1 MSHFR
6 KFIDLTLLPVVL
18 SFNCSLAL
26 LANEPSASE
35 TVSQYISANAFDTA
49 LKFINKQMKT
59 KPQCAELFQLK
70 GAVYACQNKN
80 DLAMNNF
87 NKALFLLK
95 NDTSLENALVK
106 ADALHNRAGLFAQM
120 GKVQEAERDYKES
133 IRIGPSDSSPYFELG
148 KLQLKQKRHTEAR
161 QSFVN
166 ARALAVKE
174 TDKEKIQEIDK
185 WIKQLDATK
194 LR

>member
-6 KFIDLTLLPVVL
+6 KFIDLTLLSVVF

-35 TVSQYISANAFDTA
+35 TVSQYMSANAFDTA
-49 LKFINKQMKT
+49 LKFINKEMKSN
-59 KPQCAELFQLK
+59 PQSAELFELK

-87 NKALFLLK
+87 NKALSLLR
-95 NDTSLENALVK
+95 NDTSQANAIVK
-106 ADALHNRAGLFAQM
+106 ADALHNRAGLFVQM

-148 KLQLKQKRHTEAR
+148 KLQLKQKRIVEAR
-161 QSFVN
+161 QNFVK
-166 ARALAVKE
+166 ARDLAVTE
-174 TDKEKIQEIDK
+174 TDKEKVKEIDK
-185 WIKQLDATK
+185 WVKQLDATK